1 MITIKRRDIFVLG
14 EGLTQGLNDTII
26 TVKAKYSINLT
37 ESRRKFVL
45 SLHCN
50 QRNSFLLVQTKPY
63 TLCLGNISKDFAID
77 NLKKTRLNRVVKA
90 S

>member
-50 QRNSFLLVQTKPY
+50 QRNSFLFVNATKIY
-63 TLCLGNISKDFAID
+63 QFKQNHIHCV
-77 NLKKTRLNRVVKA
+77 R
-90 S
+90 